1 MDPAILQTRPAARG
15 RRGRTVLREQHHGP
29 HHPPAVRTDRGP
41 RHHPRPCGRTD
52 PTMRHDARLHHRARG
67 LALRLPDVDG
77 TFRTKLR
84 IPLGKRRIRK
94 AARARLHL
102 LQPHP
107 HRRHHEPH
115 DLRHGRHPPRAK
127 LGQLPGARLR
137 GHVRRRARHDVHHR
151 LASRPGARLRHAIPL
166 HPDARTVLA
175 CAAAVLRHPQFARR
189 NEFDGRRKH
198 RRQPCGQSVR
208 TRTVRNRKI
217 RRTQRRLHAT
227 QHGSGLQ
234 QPQIH
239 AVA

>member
-1 MDPAILQTRPAARG
+1 MDPAILQTRPATGG
-15 RRGRTVLREQHHGP
+15 RRDSAVLRQQHHGSHHSAIVGP
-29 HHPPAVRTDRGP
+29 HRGP
-41 RHHPRPCGRTD
+41 CDRARTRQRTD

-137 GHVRRRARHDVHHR
+137 GHVHRRARHDVHHR
-151 LASRPGARLRHAIPL
+151 LASRPGARLHHAIPL
-166 HPDARTVLA
+166 HPDARPIFA
-175 CAAAVLRHPQFARR
+175 REAAVLRHPQFARR

-217 RRTQRRLHAT
+217 RRTQR
-227 QHGSGLQ
+227 GSGLQ